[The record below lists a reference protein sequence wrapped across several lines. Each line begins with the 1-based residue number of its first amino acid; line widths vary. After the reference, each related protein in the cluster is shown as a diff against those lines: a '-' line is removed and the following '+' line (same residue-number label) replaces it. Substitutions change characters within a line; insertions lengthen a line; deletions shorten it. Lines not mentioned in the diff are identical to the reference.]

1 MHDARQYLRFGID
14 RFDRLEET
22 AQAVYNSAQ
31 NVLQAAVLEFI
42 ENLEP
47 ERGTFGLPATPHSP
61 SIESESLFWT
71 GASS

>member
-1 MHDARQYLRFGID
+1 MHDARLDLLFGID
-14 RFDRLEET
+14 RFDRLDEA

-47 ERGTFGLPATPHSP
+47 ELGTLGLLASPDSP
-61 SIESESLFWT
+61 SVDSASLLWT